1 MNIFDTLA
9 GTARRTTD
17 EEVDLCDFPLLLDTE
32 ALATFFEQC
41 SEEFPG
47 RKEVC
52 LPLAMAGIVERSRPP
67 VSEALRLLRTT
78 GKGRRAVLTNRLLPE
93 KMLQS
98 CSLEKILF
106 E

>member
-1 MNIFDTLA
+1 MNIFDA
-9 GTARRTTD
+9 FARIANWTTD
-17 EEVDLCDFPLLLDTE
+17 EEIDLCDFPLLLDTE

-41 SEEFPG
+41 SKEFPG

-67 VSEALRLLRTT
+67 VSEALRLLRMT

-93 KMLQS
+93 KTLQL

-106 E
+106 D